1 MAVKKKMALFL
12 NGSQLVDKISQYLY
26 KQLDEGLVLVD
37 FDKLYFY
44 FDQSN
49 QKYTYAIEEKS
60 FDSGEDEK
68 EYIEMFNDYGY
79 DYIGKESNAYTG
91 SIYYFKKLGDPSLS
105 NNSINKELPNY
116 KKEARI
122 LATLFC
128 LWMAIDIL
136 KDIASYFGNQDLAQG
151 LSIGFSIGKIAICL
165 ILIKIIFNLMEDK
178 NA

>member
-12 NGSQLVDKISQYLY
+12 NDSQVVEKISQYLY
-26 KQLDEGLVLVD
+26 KQLDEGLVLVG

-79 DYIGKESNAYTG
+79 DYIGKESSAYNG
-91 SIYYFKKLGDPSLS
+91 SIYYFKKLGDPKLLD
-105 NNSINKELPNY
+105 NSIGNETPSY
-116 KKEARI
+116 KKEAGI
-122 LATLFC
+122 LAALFC
-128 LWMAIDIL
+128 LWMVTNII
-136 KDIASYFGNQDLAQG
+136 KDIAIYFGNQALAQG
-151 LSIGFSIGKIAICL
+151 LSIGFIISKILICL
-165 ILIKIIFNLMEDK
+165 IFIKIILNLMEDK